1 MRKFISILLAVV
13 LVIGC
18 VSIFAGCEPKPKNG
32 TLVMGT
38 NAAFAPYEFIDSKG
52 DFAGIDVDIA
62 KAIAKELDMEL
73 VIKDMEFES
82 LLLAVQEDTVDIVLA
97 GLTVDDERKE
107 KVDFTQTYATG
118 KQVIIVKENS
128 AIASADDLTG
138 KTIGVQSGTTG
149 DMYCTDDYGQDA
161 VKPYNNGALAIA
173 ALMNGQV
180 DCVVIDNEP
189 AKVFVQANEGLKILE
204 TEYIIEDYAAAIAK
218 NNTELLEKVDAAITK
233 LKNDGT
239 IAKILAEYIKAE

>member
-1 MRKFISILLAVV
+1 MKKFISILLAVV

-38 NAAFAPYEFIDSKG
+38 NAAFAPYEFIDSNG

-73 VIKDMEFES
+73 VIKDMDFES
-82 LLLAVQEDTVDIVLA
+82 LLLAVQEGTVDIVLA

-118 KQVIIVKENS
+118 KQVIIVKEDSDITS
-128 AIASADDLTG
+128 ADLTG

-149 DMYCTDDYGQDA
+149 DQYCTGDYGQDA
-161 VKPYNNGALAIA
+161 VKPYNNGALAIK
-173 ALMNGQV
+173 ALQNDQV

-204 TEYIIEDYAAAIAK
+204 TEYVIEDYAAAIAK
-218 NNTELLEKVDAAITK
+218 TNTELLEKVDAAITK